1 MNKQIFKQYI
11 GYAGQ
16 VGIVLVSLYLLF
28 TVGMD
33 FYLYDVEYSDGS
45 DDARWTIPKES
56 WDYENTIGLFWW
68 GFYLLVTGFH
78 LFLYFLRLSSKKKF
92 NMWALPT
99 FNIDGMRILSAI
111 LSLFFIIF
119 VFFFHTT
126 MPEVYTPSVSR
137 AEYSE
142 MPYYDGIDSFWSAW
156 IFTKWMAFAF
166 FTTLHLLL
174 YILLRKNTLLL
185 NKSDKKTT
193 TAMPD
198 LTGIATIKEQNMRY
212 FTFLLL
218 FSPCLSVFAQKKMTI
233 RNSETGKEMTITVPD
248 GLVITSGIEGEDGD
262 FVVTDT
268 LYADNGEP
276 CIVDTVAC
284 DTVESDFLVS
294 ADGLYNLA
302 QQYQAG
308 GKYIEMVIALYQSW
322 LMGSMDEVD
331 AFISLHED
339 VKKALAFMIFMDNV
353 SDKDKGNNL
362 EYLNGLNIEGDKEI
376 CVFADVLKLRF
387 SSMDQMV
394 SLRVFRAE
402 SNKKYKDNPFY
413 SYINALIEYDDD
425 GEYKSQQQSF
435 EQMKDVVNQG
445 VALAYADMARK
456 YANGSGTEKDIEKA
470 QEYFLKTI
478 EAGLLDKSD
487 AVEYLSLL
495 NENPGVEIPDEL
507 RVHLMRTVS
516 ISLPYWLNLQKRINN
531 L

>member
-1 MNKQIFKQYI
+1 
-11 GYAGQ
+11 
-16 VGIVLVSLYLLF
+16 
-28 TVGMD
+28 
-33 FYLYDVEYSDGS
+33 
-45 DDARWTIPKES
+45 
-56 WDYENTIGLFWW
+56 
-68 GFYLLVTGFH
+68 
-78 LFLYFLRLSSKKKF
+78 
-92 NMWALPT
+92 
-99 FNIDGMRILSAI
+99 
-111 LSLFFIIF
+111 
-119 VFFFHTT
+119 
-126 MPEVYTPSVSR
+126 
-137 AEYSE
+137 
-142 MPYYDGIDSFWSAW
+142 
-156 IFTKWMAFAF
+156 
-166 FTTLHLLL
+166 
-174 YILLRKNTLLL
+174 
-185 NKSDKKTT
+185 
-193 TAMPD
+193 MPD

-218 FSPCLSVFAQKKMTI
+218 FSLCLSVFAQKKMTI
-233 RNSETGKEMTITVPD
+233 RNSETGEDMTITVPD

-284 DTVESDFLVS
+284 DTVESDFFVS

-322 LMGSMDEVD
+322 LLGSMDEVD
-331 AFISLHED
+331 AFISQHED

-353 SDKDKGNNL
+353 SDKDKEKNL
-362 EYLNGLNIEGDKEI
+362 EYLNGLNIKGDKEI

-387 SSMDQMV
+387 SSMDPMV

-402 SNKKYKDNPFY
+402 SNKKYKENSFY

-435 EQMKDVVNQG
+435 EQMKDVADQG
-445 VALAYADMARK
+445 VAPAYADMARK
-456 YANGSGTEKDIEKA
+456 YANGNGTEKDIEKS

-487 AVEYLSLL
+487 ALEYLSLL
-495 NENPGVEIPDEL
+495 NGNPDVEISDEL

-516 ISLPYWLNLQKRINN
+516 ISLPYWLNIQKRINN

>member
-1 MNKQIFKQYI
+1 
-11 GYAGQ
+11 
-16 VGIVLVSLYLLF
+16 
-28 TVGMD
+28 
-33 FYLYDVEYSDGS
+33 
-45 DDARWTIPKES
+45 
-56 WDYENTIGLFWW
+56 
-68 GFYLLVTGFH
+68 
-78 LFLYFLRLSSKKKF
+78 
-92 NMWALPT
+92 
-99 FNIDGMRILSAI
+99 
-111 LSLFFIIF
+111 
-119 VFFFHTT
+119 
-126 MPEVYTPSVSR
+126 
-137 AEYSE
+137 
-142 MPYYDGIDSFWSAW
+142 
-156 IFTKWMAFAF
+156 
-166 FTTLHLLL
+166 
-174 YILLRKNTLLL
+174 
-185 NKSDKKTT
+185 
-193 TAMPD
+193 MPD
-198 LTGIATIKEQNMRY
+198 STGIATIKEQYMRY

-276 CIVDTVAC
+276 CIIDTVAC

-353 SDKDKGNNL
+353 SDKDKENNL

-413 SYINALIEYDDD
+413 SYINDLIEYDDD
-425 GEYKSQQQSF
+425 GKYKSQQQSF

-495 NENPGVEIPDEL
+495 NENPGVEISDEL

-516 ISLPYWLNLQKRINN
+516 ISLPYWLNIQKRINN